1 MNTLALKPI
10 ERTYKNNGQHLE
22 QMFRFTLTGELA
34 KADNLPATAG
44 ADCLG
49 YQIKSARA
57 TLCKGRDLRAAMKN
71 DKATAYAYV
80 TKDGLAYLMNRDE
93 YLEFG
98 NEFGTLTRESDK
110 NGGAEK
116 IRLGH
121 ETKKLLDWLSERVGR

>member
-1 MNTLALKPI
+1 MKTLKLATI
-10 ERTYKNNGQHLE
+10 ARTYKNNGQHLE
-22 QMFRFTLTGELA
+22 QMFRYTLTGQLE

-57 TLCKGRDLRAAMKN
+57 TLCKGRNLKAAMN
-71 DKATAYAYV
+71 GDRATAYAYV
-80 TKDGLAYLMNRDE
+80 TKDGLAYLMNKAE

-98 NEFGTLTRESDK
+98 EKFGTVTRESDK

-116 IRLGH
+116 LRLKAEGK
-121 ETKKLLDWLSERVGR
+121 EMLEWLRSKA